1 MEEKKASNEN
11 DNFKE
16 KMDDIN
22 EKAQEFAKEAK
33 ERAGNFADGFEKLI
47 GDVFNKKSEPRN
59 SEAENDSGLEE
70 EGTDPKD
77 VEILE
82 LKKELDELRD
92 KYVRLYADFDNF
104 RKRNAKEK
112 IEIIQTAGKD
122 IIKELLPVIDDFER
136 AQKALE
142 TSNDIKAVKEGMSL
156 IYQKLI
162 NNLAS
167 KGLKPM
173 ESIGKDFDVS
183 LHEAVTEVPAPTPEQ
198 EGKVID
204 ELEKGYY
211 LNDKIIRFAKVI
223 VGKKS

>member
-1 MEEKKASNEN
+1 MEEKKATNEK

-16 KMDDIN
+16 RMDDIN
-22 EKAQEFAKEAK
+22 DKAQEFAKEAK
-33 ERAGNFADGFEKLI
+33 ERAGNFAEKTLEGVEKLI
-47 GDVFNKKSEPRN
+47 GDVFNKKNESKETDSEDE
-59 SEAENDSGLEE
+59 S
-70 EGTDPKD
+70 TDPKD
-77 VEILE
+77 VEIVE

-112 IEIIQTAGKD
+112 IELIQTASKD
-122 IIKELLPVIDDFER
+122 VIKELLPVIDDFER

-156 IYQKLI
+156 IYQKLL
-162 NNLAS
+162 NNLSA
-167 KGLKPM
+167 KGLKAM
-173 ESIGKDFDVS
+173 DSIGKDFDVS
-183 LHEAVTEVPAPTPEQ
+183 LHEAVTEVPAKPEQ

>member
-1 MEEKKASNEN
+1 MEDKKAASEK

-16 KMDDIN
+16 RMDDIN
-22 EKAQEFAKEAK
+22 YKAQEFAKEAK
-33 ERAGNFADGFEKLI
+33 ERAGNFAEKTLEGVEKLI
-47 GDVFNKKSEPRN
+47 GDVFNKKDSPK
-59 SEAENDSGLEE
+59 DSGSEDE
-70 EGTDPKD
+70 STDPKD
-77 VEILE
+77 VEITE

-112 IEIIQTAGKD
+112 IELIQTASKD
-122 IIKELLPVIDDFER
+122 VIKELLPVIDDFER

-156 IYQKLI
+156 IYQKLL
-162 NNLAS
+162 NNLSS

-173 ESIGKDFDVS
+173 DSVGKDFDVS
-183 LHEAVTEVPAPTPEQ
+183 LHEAVTEVPTTPEK